1 MVWKS
6 FIPWVCP
13 AGHQREVPGLCAE
26 EASLYHCQYEPT
38 LAPSISFQ
46 LWLLLYSIHRSN
58 RFKDA
63 TASLALFLD
72 IRWWVGSKL
81 NDISMK
87 WQRRTIKWGLQSRKM
102 KKDLG
107 ISKKKGGGGKKCP
120 FPSYD
125 SIRPEMQEKDF
136 PIRHSN
142 QFHYL
147 HSDRKDWGA
156 GSGHSVYRTYCWS

>member
-107 ISKKKGGGGKKCP
+107 ISKKKKGVGVKSALFQVMIQSVQKCKKKI
-120 FPSYD
+120 FPKTFK
-125 SIRPEMQEKDF
+125 SIPLS
-136 PIRHSN
+136 P
-142 QFHYL
+142 
-147 HSDRKDWGA
+147 
-156 GSGHSVYRTYCWS
+156 